1 MKITRARVVG
11 AAVVVAIVAG
21 IVTLFRPK
29 ALVID
34 TSTVARRALES
45 TVEADGRT
53 RVRDRYVVVAPVAG
67 RLERIR
73 YIEGTAVAVG
83 DVVARLMPLPLDSE
97 AVNQAHARVD
107 AAMALVLEASA
118 QVRVAGAEL
127 DQRRRD
133 FSRAQRLAEIGGV
146 APREVEE
153 RQLAQVQAEEALRQA
168 TERVRAAEAEAR
180 QARAVLI
187 ARQPGLMTPVLVRA
201 PAAGR
206 VLRVTER
213 SERIVAAG
221 TVLIEIGDPASLE
234 VVVDVLSSD
243 GTMIQ
248 PGDHVRLSEWGN
260 TEPKERLHPLTGR
273 VREIEPSGF
282 TKVSA
287 LGVEEQ
293 RVNVIIDVASLP
305 RTIGDGFRVDA
316 SIVVWSAPN
325 VTVVPRSALVRA
337 EGGSDGRGDWTAFVV
352 RSGRVEARAVRVGHV
367 GGTSAEVLAGME
379 PGEEVVVFP
388 SDKVKAGARVTVRKG

>member
-1 MKITRARVVG
+1 MKITRARIIS
-11 AAVVVAIVAG
+11 AAVVIAIGSG
-21 IVTLFRPK
+21 IVMIFRPK
-29 ALVID
+29 PLEID
-34 TSTVARRALES
+34 TNTVARRALES

-53 RVRDRYVVVAPVAG
+53 RVRDRYVVAAPVAG

-73 YIEGTAVAVG
+73 YIEGAAVRVG
-83 DVVARLMPLPLDSE
+83 EVIARLMPLPLDSE

-107 AAMALVLEASA
+107 AATALVLEASA

-127 DQRRRD
+127 DQRRREL
-133 FSRAQRLAEIGGV
+133 SRAQRLAEVGGV

-153 RQLAQVQAEEALRQA
+153 SHLAQLQAEEALRQA
-168 TERVRAAEAEAR
+168 TERVRAAEADAR
-180 QARAVLI
+180 QARATLI
-187 ARQPGLMTPVLVRA
+187 ARQPGRMAPVLVRA

-206 VLRVTER
+206 VLRVPER

-243 GTMIQ
+243 GTMIH
-248 PGDHVRLSEWGN
+248 PGDPVRLAEWGN

-293 RVNVIIDVASLP
+293 RVNVIIDVPALP

-316 SIVVWSAPN
+316 SIVVWSAPD
-325 VTVVPRSALVRA
+325 VTVVPRSALVRT
-337 EGGSDGRGDWTAFVV
+337 ESGPDGRGDWTAFVV

-388 SDKVKAGARVTVRKG
+388 SDRVKSGVRVTVRKG